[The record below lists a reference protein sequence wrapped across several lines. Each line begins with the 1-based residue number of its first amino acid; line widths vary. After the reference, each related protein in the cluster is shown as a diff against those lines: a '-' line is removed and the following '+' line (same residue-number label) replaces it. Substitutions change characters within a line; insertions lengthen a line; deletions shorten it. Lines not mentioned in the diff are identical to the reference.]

1 MGKIEDNQIILDDFQ
16 KRFIKILES
25 QNAKYWMINLG
36 IQSNLLWG
44 WKKGNYPGLRY
55 AIEICENEGIS
66 ANWLFL
72 GIGPQFVEDL
82 DNVEDEVLL
91 DENLKEELLTNIMTL
106 KRQMAQEKEEFE
118 EKIQKMVSDVDTL
131 RILKTFSEIFTSKK
145 DFKKINKELPG
156 NVLELLGK
164 PLLSFIQKNADQLTA
179 LTETYIDSK
188 NGRDQFKKAI
198 RWIIDNR

>member
-72 GIGPQFVEDL
+72 GIGPQYVEDL

-91 DENLKEELLTNIMTL
+91 DENLKEELLTSIMTL
-106 KRQMAQEKEEFE
+106 KREMAQEKETFE
-118 EKIQKMVSDVDTL
+118 EKVQKIISDVETL
-131 RILKTFSEIFTSKK
+131 KILKSFSEVFASKK
-145 DFKKINKELPG
+145 DFKKINKELPE

-164 PLLSFIQKNADQLTA
+164 PILSFVQKNAEQLTS

>member
-106 KRQMAQEKEEFE
+106 KRQMAQEKEEYE
-118 EKIQKMVSDVDTL
+118 EKIQKIVSDVDTL

>member
-1 MGKIEDNQIILDDFQ
+1 MNTTEDNQIVLDDFQ
-16 KRFIKILES
+16 KRFIKILET

-72 GIGPQFVEDL
+72 GIGPQNVEDL

-91 DENLKEELLTNIMTL
+91 DEKLKEELLTNIMGL
-106 KRQMAQEKEEFE
+106 KRQMANEKDEYDV
-118 EKIQKMVSDVDTL
+118 KVQKVISDVNTL
-131 RILKTFSEIFTSKK
+131 KILKTFSETFTSKK
-145 DFKKINKELPG
+145 DFKKLNKELPE
-156 NVLELLGK
+156 NLLEILGK
-164 PLLSFIQKNADQLTA
+164 PMLAFIRKNS
-179 LTETYIDSK
+179 ESISEVVENYIDSE
-188 NGRDQFKKAI
+188 NGRENIKKAI
-198 RWIIDNR
+198 RWIIDHR

>member
-1 MGKIEDNQIILDDFQ
+1 MAKIEDNQIILDDFQ

-72 GIGPQFVEDL
+72 GIGPQYVEDL

-91 DENLKEELLTNIMTL
+91 DENLKEELLTKIMTL

-118 EKIQKMVSDVDTL
+118 EKVQKIVSDVETL
-131 RILKTFSEIFTSKK
+131 KILKSFSEVFASKK
-145 DFKKINKELPG
+145 DFKKINKELPE
-156 NVLELLGK
+156 NILQLLGK

-179 LTETYIDSK
+179 LTETYLDSK
-188 NGRDQFKKAI
+188 SGRDQFKKAV